1 MNDLTKDE
9 LKAELDSSS
18 YNIKLLES
26 QIQDL
31 NKKRTDAIEAAF
43 FYLELLIAV
52 KENKITIDQALVKA
66 KSITDDV
73 VWEEVYSAIAP
84 NIDKEIAKLENQISN
99 NDMCLEDDTDTMV
112 IIEET
117 PEDILDCSGI

>member
-1 MNDLTKDE
+1 MNDLTKGE

-31 NKKRTDAIEAAF
+31 NKKRIDALGAAF
-43 FYLELLIAV
+43 FYLELLIAT
-52 KENKITIDQALVKA
+52 KENKITINEALIKA
-66 KSITDDV
+66 KAITDDY

-84 NIDKEIAKLENQISN
+84 NIDKEIAKLEKQTSN
-99 NDMCLEDDTDTMV
+99 DDMCLEDDTDTMV
-112 IIEET
+112 IIDET
-117 PEDILDCSGI
+117 PDDILDCSGI

>member
-31 NKKRTDAIEAAF
+31 NKKRTDALEAAF
-43 FYLELLIAV
+43 FYLELLIAT
-52 KENKITIDQALVKA
+52 KENKITIDEALIKA
-66 KSITDDV
+66 KTITDDY

-84 NIDKEIAKLENQISN
+84 NIDKEIAKLEKQTSN
-99 NDMCLEDDTDTMV
+99 DDMCLEDDTDTMV
-112 IIEET
+112 IIDET
-117 PEDILDCSGI
+117 PDDILDCSGI